1 MAIENYSELLEH
13 GGKVVDDRK
22 GKIVY
27 TLLPLNGE
35 ERFEFVKD
43 KISSHYA
50 YIQLDALYTETKK
63 KVARLSIQKE
73 IKKQKPECRLGIRV
87 SAFLDYKIVTAVN
100 PVPIISSGRP
110 SSLPRYLAS
119 GQEP

>member
-1 MAIENYSELLEH
+1 MPSEENRIDKELLAPYFEHWETMRNKIEAFYNQKDQQAVGLMESAIKMYSELLKN

-22 GKIVY
+22 GKVVY

-50 YIQLDALYTETKK
+50 YIQLDALFTETKK
-63 KVARLSIQKE
+63 KVARLSIQ
-73 IKKQKPECRLGIRV
+73 QK
-87 SAFLDYKIVTAVN
+87 
-100 PVPIISSGRP
+100 
-110 SSLPRYLAS
+110 
-119 GQEP
+119 